1 MAAKRVD
8 GGFLG
13 RPVLAE
19 VRTASRARV
28 LLVGGGIGTR
38 RWRRGELAEA
48 DLRRDGV
55 RRRRIPQAMQTW
67 LGWNVNV
74 EG

>member
-1 MAAKRVD
+1 VAAKRVD
-8 GGFLG
+8 GGFVS

-19 VRTASRARV
+19 VHTASRAWV
-28 LLVGGGIGTR
+28 LLVGSGIGTR
-38 RWRRGELAEA
+38 RWRRGELARA

-55 RRRRIPQAMQTW
+55 RWRWIPQAMQTW